1 MSEVVVQVNGNKPAS
16 LKGDSPTKY
25 FPPSPALAPS
35 LNESRKE
42 LLSPNMTIDNYTP
55 TPANGNG
62 KFGFTKQE
70 LAALVSPHKDH
81 SRLAQYGYAPGI
93 MAGLG
98 VDENQGL
105 STASGNV
112 VIDRDIRLS
121 AFGANRL
128 PTVKPK
134 TLIYYMLKAMSDK
147 IMILLSIVSCIS
159 LSIGIYEDVHTE
171 IPSER
176 IHWIEGFSVMTAVI
190 IVVLASS
197 INDLQKDKQF
207 RTLNAKKEDRV
218 VKGVRNGQTQ
228 MISIYEILVG
238 DILLLEPGDVIA
250 ADGIFISGMGLKC
263 DESSATGETD
273 AIRKGTGHDCFIVS
287 GSKVTEGIGR
297 YVVTGVGESSFFG
310 NIMMALRVENDDTPL
325 QVKLDGLAE
334 RIAKLGTSFAVLLLV
349 LLFLKY
355 VIVTMNQGGFGN
367 GANQETGSEA
377 AQQLVKI
384 LLVSIAIVAVAVP
397 EGLPLAVTLAL
408 AYATTRM
415 MKDNN
420 LVRVL
425 SACETMGN
433 ATTICSDKTGTLTQN
448 RMTVVTGVFGK
459 NAMFEGDQEISE
471 LKSKIAPIAP
481 GSADNSARKEVG
493 PNGNELLDT
502 IMEGVA
508 LNSSAFEGVDDSTG
522 KTELVGS
529 KTEVALLEWA
539 VKSGFDYKKI
549 RAGEK
554 STVVQVYPFSSERKS
569 MSTLVKVT
577 RENGPPVYRMHVK
590 GAPEIVMRSCD
601 RVVLVPF
608 SPSATAIK
616 FEASRASDEASARNR
631 RPLSEVPATGSR
643 SNPEGS
649 IIYPLDDKIK
659 SEYTSIIEGFA
670 LQSLR
675 TICLAYREFS
685 VEEFNALVNGP
696 LREKVVAARK
706 AERAAEKLGNTAAA
720 NEGLLRA
727 PEPAFLTATTPGS
740 SALGLPSSGTDSTS
754 FVESHVSE
762 EEIITEADV
771 LGHALA
777 LNEFGGH
784 GLIVG
789 SIVGIED
796 PLRVGVPEAV
806 KACQDAGVFVRM
818 VTGDNIMTAKS
829 IATKCG
835 IYSKGGLVMEGEY
848 FRTLNDEQMAE
859 MIPKLQVLAR
869 SSPMDKQI
877 LVSKLKE
884 YGETVAVTGDGTND
898 GPALKMA
905 DIGFSMGIAG
915 TEVAKEASSIILMDD
930 SFSSVV
936 KAILWGR
943 SVNDAV
949 KKFLQFQLSVNI
961 SAVMITLISALV
973 DSEESSAITVVQ
985 LLWINLIMD
994 TLAAL
999 ALATEVPTN
1008 ELLQRPP
1015 EGKRAPLITFR
1026 MWKMILGQAFLQ
1038 ISVNMILLFVGP
1050 TFFGFKEL
1058 AAAGGVNGEVGS
1070 AIVTEQRLILKTI
1083 IFNSFVFLQI
1093 FNMVNARRID
1103 SSINVFR
1110 GITSNP
1116 PFFIIFAIIVAS
1128 QCIIIEF
1135 GDIVFKTHHLNAGQ
1149 WLACLLCGS
1158 LTLPWGMMLRLI
1170 PDEFFNAIGIKTN
1183 LETAHEVIVEKAH
1196 QIEMEKIGGHK
1207 TFKQKMNTKM
1217 QRLRLTNYNWLRG
1230 GKRRRDDEVDE
1241 LEVPQNMH
1249 PSQAAIAN
1257 HFPLINRFFSPY
1269 GLPHSINSSNWFI

>member
-1 MSEVVVQVNGNKPAS
+1 MSDVVLQINGAKPES
-16 LKGDSPTKY
+16 IKGNSPTKAY
-25 FPPSPALAPS
+25 PPSPNLVPS
-35 LNESRKE
+35 LNESKKG
-42 LLSPNMTIDNYTP
+42 LITPSFTTDNRPLT
-55 TPANGNG
+55 GNT
-62 KFGFTKQE
+62 FGFSKE
-70 LAALVSPHKDH
+70 DLAALVSPHKDH
-81 SRLAQYGYAPGI
+81 NRLAQYGFAQGI
-93 MAGLG
+93 MTGLG
-98 VDENQGL
+98 VDENAGL
-105 STASGNV
+105 STTSGNLV
-112 VIDRDIRLS
+112 VDRDVRLES
-121 AFGANRL
+121 FGANRL
-128 PTVKPK
+128 PVVKPK
-134 TLIYYMLKAMSDK
+134 TLIYYMLKALSDK
-147 IMILLSIVSCIS
+147 IMILLSIVSTIS
-159 LSIGIYEDVHTE
+159 LSIGIYTDSKEANPAD
-171 IPSER
+171 R
-176 IHWIEGFSVMTAVI
+176 IHWIEGFSVMIAVI

-207 RTLNAKKEDRV
+207 RMLNAKKEDRT
-218 VKGVRNGQTQ
+218 VKGIRNGQTQ

-310 NIMMALRVENDDTPL
+310 NIMMALRVENEDTPL
-325 QVKLDGLAE
+325 QVKLDHLAE
-334 RIAKLGTSFAVLLLV
+334 RIAKLGTSFAVLLLI

-355 VIVTMNQGGFGN
+355 LIVTLKSGGFGD
-367 GANQETGSEA
+367 GVGQESGSEVA
-377 AQQLVKI
+377 SQLVKI

-448 RMTVVTGVFGK
+448 RMTVVTGVIGK
-459 NAMFEGDQEISE
+459 NAMFEGDSEIAE
-471 LKSKIAPIAP
+471 LKGKIAPIAS
-481 GSADNSARKEVG
+481 GSADASSRKEVG
-493 PNGNELLDT
+493 PNGNELLET

-539 VKSGFDYKKI
+539 NKSGFDYKAI
-549 RAGEK
+549 RNGEK
-554 STVVQVYPFSSERKS
+554 STVVQIYPFSSERKS

-577 RENGPPVYRMHVK
+577 RENAPPVYRMHVK

-608 SPSATAIK
+608 SPSATAIQY
-616 FEASRASDEASARNR
+616 EAARVNEETALR
-631 RPLSEVPATGSR
+631 KRPLAEVPALGSR
-643 SNPEGS
+643 SNPQGS
-649 IIYPLDDKIK
+649 ILYPLDDKMK
-659 SEYTSIIEGFA
+659 TDYTSIIESFA

-685 VEEFNALVNGP
+685 VEEYEALVNGP
-696 LREKVVAARK
+696 LRERVIAAKK
-706 AERAAEKLGNTAAA
+706 AEREAEKHAPSADA
-720 NEGLLRA
+720 NEGVLRV
-727 PEPAFLTATTPGS
+727 PESSGFLQS
-740 SALGLPSSGTDSTS
+740 SAGQSSTLLGLPTLSNDTTS
-754 FVESHVSE
+754 FVESHISE
-762 EEIITEADV
+762 DDITDADV
-771 LGHALA
+771 LGHPLA

-784 GLIVG
+784 SLIVG

-796 PLRVGVPEAV
+796 PLRPGVPEAV

-848 FRTLNDEQMAE
+848 FRQLNDEQLAE

-999 ALATEVPTN
+999 ALATEVPTT

-1015 EGKRAPLITFR
+1015 ESKKAPLITFR
-1026 MWKMILGQAFLQ
+1026 MWKMIVGQAFLQ
-1038 ISVNMILLFVGP
+1038 VTVNMILLFAGP
-1050 TFFGFKEL
+1050 TLFGFNEL
-1058 AAAGGVNGEVGS
+1058 IEAGGVNGHVGS
-1070 AIVTEQRLILKTI
+1070 ALVTEQRLVLKTI

-1093 FNMVNARRID
+1093 FNMINARRLD
-1103 SSINVFR
+1103 CNLNVFK
-1110 GITSNP
+1110 GIAQNP
-1116 PFFIIFAIIVAS
+1116 PFFIIFLIIIAS

-1135 GDIVFKTHHLNAGQ
+1135 GDIVFQTHTLNAVQ
-1149 WLACLLCGS
+1149 WIVCIVCGS
-1158 LTLPWGMMLRLI
+1158 LTLPWGMVLRLL
-1170 PDEFFNAIGIKTN
+1170 PDEIFNAVGIKTEV
-1183 LETAHEVIVEKAH
+1183 ETGHQVIIEKSH
-1196 QIEMEKIGGHK
+1196 QIEMEQLGGKKK
-1207 TFKQKMNTKM
+1207 TLKQRIQKMK
-1217 QRLRLTNYNWLRG
+1217 LTNYNFVRG
-1230 GKRRRDDEVDE
+1230 GRRRRDDETAE
-1241 LEVPQNMH
+1241 ENASENAH
-1249 PSQAAIAN
+1249 PSQAAISVGRGAC
-1257 HFPLINRFFSPY
+1257 
-1269 GLPHSINSSNWFI
+1269 

>member
-706 AERAAEKLGNTAAA
+706 AEREAEKNAA
-720 NEGLLRA
+720 NADDEDILRA
-727 PEPAFLTATTPGS
+727 PEPAFLQATTP
-740 SALGLPSSGTDSTS
+740 
-754 FVESHVSE
+754 E
-762 EEIITEADV
+762 EDVITEADV

-848 FRTLNDEQMAE
+848 FRKLTDEQMAE
-859 MIPKLQVLAR
+859 MIPRLQVLAR

-973 DSEESSAITVVQ
+973 DAEESAAITVVQ

-1015 EGKRAPLITFR
+1015 EGKKAALITFP
-1026 MWKMILGQAFLQ
+1026 MWKMIVGQAFLQ
-1038 ISVNMILLFVGP
+1038 VTVNMILLFAGP
-1050 TFFGFKEL
+1050 KFFGFDEL

-1103 SSINVFR
+1103 SNINVFR
-1110 GITSNP
+1110 GILSNP
-1116 PFFIIFAIIVAS
+1116 PFFIILGIIILS

-1158 LTLPWGMMLRLI
+1158 LTLPWGMMLRLL
-1170 PDEFFNAIGIKTN
+1170 PDEIFNAIGIKTEP
-1183 LETAHEVIVEKAH
+1183 ETAHQYILDQTH
-1196 QIEMEKIGGHK
+1196 QIEMEKIGGRK
-1207 TFKQKMNTKM
+1207 TFKEKVNKKM

-1230 GKRRRDDEVDE
+1230 GKRRRDDDDE
-1241 LEVPQNMH
+1241 AGGANVH
-1249 PSQAAIAN
+1249 PSQAAITSRA
-1257 HFPLINRFFSPY
+1257 R
-1269 GLPHSINSSNWFI
+1269 

>member
-1 MSEVVVQVNGNKPAS
+1 MSGVVVQVNGDKPAS
-16 LKGDSPTKY
+16 IKGGSTGLV
-25 FPPSPALAPS
+25 PPSPGLSPS
-35 LNESRKE
+35 LNESKKG
-42 LLSPNMTIDNYTP
+42 LIDHTP
-55 TPANGNG
+55 SAANGNG
-62 KFGFTKQE
+62 KFAFSKE
-70 LAALVSPHKDH
+70 DLAALVSPHKDH
-81 SRLAQYGYAPGI
+81 SRLAQYGFAQGI

-112 VIDRDIRLS
+112 VTDREIRL
-121 AFGANRL
+121 ATFGANRL

-134 TLIYYMLKAMSDK
+134 TLFYYMLKAMSDK

-159 LSIGIYEDVHTE
+159 LAIGIYEDTHTE
-171 IPSER
+171 DPAER
-176 IHWIEGFSVMTAVI
+176 IHWIEGFSVMIAVI

-250 ADGIFISGMGLKC
+250 ADGIFISGMGLKSLKELV
-263 DESSATGETD
+263 DMLSLEWVKA
-273 AIRKGTGHDCFIVS
+273 
-287 GSKVTEGIGR
+287 
-297 YVVTGVGESSFFG
+297 SFFG
-310 NIMMALRVENDDTPL
+310 NIMMAAALRVENDDTPL

-334 RIAKLGTSFAVLLLV
+334 RIAKLGTSVCCSPPCSPLP
-349 LLFLKY
+349 
-355 VIVTMNQGGFGN
+355 
-367 GANQETGSEA
+367 QETGSEA

-420 LVRVL
+420 LVH
-425 SACETMGN
+425 
-433 ATTICSDKTGTLTQN
+433 
-448 RMTVVTGVFGK
+448 
-459 NAMFEGDQEISE
+459 
-471 LKSKIAPIAP
+471 
-481 GSADNSARKEVG
+481 ARKLG
-493 PNGNELLDT
+493 PTGNELLDT

-616 FEASRASDEASARNR
+616 YEASRASDEASARNR

-706 AERAAEKLGNTAAA
+706 AEREAEKNAA
-720 NEGLLRA
+720 NADDEDILRA
-727 PEPAFLTATTPGS
+727 PEPAFLQATTPGTS
-740 SALGLPSSGTDSTS
+740 MLGVPSSSNETKS

-762 EEIITEADV
+762 EDVITEADV

-848 FRTLNDEQMAE
+848 FRKLTDEQMAE
-859 MIPKLQVLAR
+859 MIPRLQVLAR

-973 DSEESSAITVVQ
+973 DAEESAAITVVQ

-1015 EGKRAPLITFR
+1015 EGKKAALITFP
-1026 MWKMILGQAFLQ
+1026 MWKMIVGQAFLQ
-1038 ISVNMILLFVGP
+1038 VTVNMILLFAGP
-1050 TFFGFKEL
+1050 KFFGFDEL

-1103 SSINVFR
+1103 SNINVFR
-1110 GITSNP
+1110 GILSNP
-1116 PFFIIFAIIVAS
+1116 PFFIILGIIILS

-1158 LTLPWGMMLRLI
+1158 LTLPWGMMLRLL
-1170 PDEFFNAIGIKTN
+1170 PDEIFNAIGIKTEP
-1183 LETAHEVIVEKAH
+1183 ETAHQYILDQTH
-1196 QIEMEKIGGHK
+1196 QIEMEKIGGRK
-1207 TFKQKMNTKM
+1207 TFKEKVNKKM

-1230 GKRRRDDEVDE
+1230 GKRRRDDDDE
-1241 LEVPQNMH
+1241 AGGANVH
-1249 PSQAAIAN
+1249 PSQAAITSRA
-1257 HFPLINRFFSPY
+1257 R
-1269 GLPHSINSSNWFI
+1269 